1 MSGEKDDFSINV
13 GDDLLA
19 EALQAVE
26 KRLYSGEQGEEGHPK
41 SSEEDDIEI
50 LIPGGFEDIEIDTSE
65 LDLDFDEDE
74 SSDFENEAFEG
85 LKEQLRKA
93 LEQNAELESRTRD
106 AKDEAR
112 RLALKVKRLSE
123 NNAQLKIDVRDG
135 KVNLKTWQDMVA
147 DFKAAAQDNESN
159 QSQLRA
165 KHKRDLEDATSSG
178 LAKSLKVLLTP
189 IDHIEMSFKHLGE
202 EIEKDTPLHGLKM
215 SFEEFL
221 KTLEKIK
228 LVKVKADPGTRFD
241 PENHEAIARVEDKNF
256 NDNEITEVHRSGYR
270 YGKRL
275 LRAAQVTVCGRQ
287 DSTEEE

>member
-1 MSGEKDDFSINV
+1 MSGDKDDFSINI

-26 KRLYSGEQGEEGHPK
+26 KRLYSGEPGEDGVAE
-41 SSEEDDIEI
+41 SAEDDIEI
-50 LIPGGFEDIEIDTSE
+50 LIPGGLDDIEIDTSE
-65 LDLDFDEDE
+65 LDLDLDELE
-74 SSDFENEAFEG
+74 PADFANEALEA
-85 LKEQLRKA
+85 LKAQLRKA
-93 LEQNAELESRTRD
+93 LEQNAELESRSRD

-123 NNAQLKIDVRDG
+123 SNAQLKIDVRDG
-135 KVNLKTWQDMVA
+135 KANLKTWQDMVA
-147 DFKAAAQDNESN
+147 ELKSSAQDNESS

-189 IDHIEMSFKHLGE
+189 IDHIEMSFQHLGE

-228 LVKVKADPGTRFD
+228 LVKVEASPGTPFD
-241 PENHEAIARVEDKNF
+241 PENHEAIARIEDKNF
-256 NDNEITEVHRSGYR
+256 KDNEITEVHRAGYR